1 MPNFSGEDAKCT
13 VFSSSGMIDLSF
25 LKCLHKIC
33 SVKVCALYWVDITGS
48 NQQDFDIFWHTDS
61 VEERLHDPEDSA
73 DSFVSDS
80 FLADLP
86 EWL

>member
-1 MPNFSGEDAKCT
+1 MKKKNKKKHSALDNSPTLPSEFNMPNCSGEDAKCT

-48 NQQDFDIFWHTDS
+48 NQQDFDIF
-61 VEERLHDPEDSA
+61 
-73 DSFVSDS
+73 
-80 FLADLP
+80 
-86 EWL
+86 